1 LALLRVLVI
10 GVDCSCSAPFTENL
24 ESSPTLEVWGIT
36 KMPNDEWIKTLAD
49 GRKVKFN
56 HDELM
61 DATFITA
68 QIEGNEVVYS
78 ILLNKAGT
86 ELTREGVEGRFER
99 ELSRK

>member
-1 LALLRVLVI
+1 VI
-10 GVDCSCSAPFTENL
+10 GADCSCSALFIENL
-24 ESSPTLEVWGIT
+24 EASPTLEIRGIT
-36 KMPNDEWIKTLAD
+36 KMPNDEWIRTLAD

-56 HDELM
+56 QDELL

-68 QIEGNEVVYS
+68 QFEGDEVVHS